1 MKREGG
7 GEEVEEEGSAVS
19 ATIDMRG
26 SPLSLLKNDFRK
38 RCNGARSLTSKPI
51 SGTCGFF
58 SRETPVARSLFF
70 LFFSRETS
78 VARSLTRA
86 KAPRPKQ
93 RCFYYR
99 FASTLFTTGL
109 LPLSLLQVLAPRP
122 KQRCWNAKAPG
133 PKRRCCGFL
142 EIRSLDK
149 RESLLFIQ
157 TCCIFL
163 KIRENLVVKSAGCE
177 IDSVGHF
184 FSQQTEEC
192 G

>member
-51 SGTCGFF
+51 SGTSG
-58 SRETPVARSLFF
+58 
-70 LFFSRETS
+70 FFSRETS

-93 RCFYYR
+93 
-99 FASTLFTTGL
+99 
-109 LPLSLLQVLAPRP
+109 
-122 KQRCWNAKAPG
+122 
-133 PKRRCCGFL
+133 
-142 EIRSLDK
+142 
-149 RESLLFIQ
+149 
-157 TCCIFL
+157 
-163 KIRENLVVKSAGCE
+163 
-177 IDSVGHF
+177 
-184 FSQQTEEC
+184 FSNNKVNKE
-192 G
+192 